1 MCRASLFLSQCSCNL
16 FFADLEYGTDLFR
29 GKPCCAHLSDTLGP
43 AFSSAFNSAFS
54 STLSSTFGP
63 TFSPA
68 KSQTL
73 RYGFCL
79 SVFNTIP
86 IIIIPYHF
94 V

>member
-16 FFADLEYGTDLFR
+16 FFADLKYGTDLFR
-29 GKPCCAHLSDTLGP
+29 GESCCAHLSDT
-43 AFSSAFNSAFS
+43 FSPTLSPTLS
-54 STLSSTFGP
+54 STLSSTFSHA
-63 TFSPA
+63 FSSTLRPA
-68 KSQTL
+68 NSQTL